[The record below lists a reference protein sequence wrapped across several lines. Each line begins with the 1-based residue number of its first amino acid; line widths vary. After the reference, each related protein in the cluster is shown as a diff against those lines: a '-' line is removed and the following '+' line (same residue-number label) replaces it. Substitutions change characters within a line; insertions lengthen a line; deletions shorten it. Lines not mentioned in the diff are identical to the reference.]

1 MKTLASIYIRY
12 SIIVFSLYLFISISI
27 SYFLPDLLHIAL
39 NADYKNYLFIQ
50 TALYILCTCAMLFF
64 VILLFWKKMHA
75 VVNNSDE
82 ALHRFEA
89 LGNATNDAIW
99 DYDMRTQEIFYN
111 KRLLSIFGYS
121 DEELKNN
128 TKWWENNIHPND
140 KQRVIGRMDE
150 LLAGKE
156 TAWEDEYQFRCKS
169 GEYKIVYDRSY
180 ITRDTNGK
188 PTRLIGAMKDI
199 SNLRALE
206 NELHQ
211 KQLQNKNLVGK
222 EIIVAHELEK
232 KKIKDELNEDVN
244 QILVSIKFYISMIR
258 KEYKNENVNIGMNHL
273 DDAIKKINKISN
285 NLFSSTFE
293 LLGLTE
299 ALEELFLL
307 YSKEKN
313 IKLHLTTD
321 FFDKKATD
329 QTNSLHIYRII
340 EDRVGRIVEKI
351 NTREIHVK
359 LANNLKETT
368 LEIIFESD
376 DEAVLAT
383 LDDSSTD
390 LKSKLE
396 MFDNEM
402 KTTQSTNNLYT
413 ILITL

>member
-1 MKTLASIYIRY
+1 MKTLSSIYIRY
-12 SIIVFSLYLFISISI
+12 SIIVFVLYLFISISI
-27 SYFLPDLLHIAL
+27 SYFLPTLLHIDL
-39 NADYKNYLFIQ
+39 TADYKKYLLIQ
-50 TALYILCTCAMLFF
+50 TVLYILFTCTMLFF
-64 VILLFWKKMHA
+64 VIILFWKKMNP
-75 VVNNSDE
+75 VINNSDE

-99 DYDMRTQEIFYN
+99 DYDMRTEKIFYN

-128 TKWWENNIHPND
+128 TKWWENNIHPAD

-156 TAWEDEYQFRCKS
+156 ITWEDEYQFRCKN
-169 GEYKIVYDRSY
+169 GDYKIVYDRSY
-180 ITRDTNGK
+180 ITRDSTGK

-211 KQLQNKNLVGK
+211 KQLQNKNLAGK
-222 EIIVAHELEK
+222 EIIVGHELEK

-307 YSKEKN
+307 YRKEKN
-313 IKLHLTTD
+313 IQLCLTTNL
-321 FFDKKATD
+321 FDKKLVD
-329 QTNSLHIYRII
+329 QTNSLHIYRIV

-351 NTREIHVK
+351 NTKEINVM
-359 LANNLKETT
+359 LANNLERTT
-368 LEIIFESD
+368 LEILFQSD
-376 DEAVLAT
+376 DEAVLST
-383 LDDSSTD
+383 LDDDSTD

-402 KTTQSTNNLYT
+402 KVSNAANNLYT